1 MQLKSSLRSRSRR
14 TRSVTTTKQ
23 REDNSEILS
32 VNISRSEHNQK
43 TLPKK
48 QEQQTP
54 PNPTKIKFHKK
65 TTEKKRSSSGERIRV
80 SPMKETPLK
89 SQLKQAQAEVQTF
102 FENYIELGT
111 SHPVIFWI
119 ICLFLNTWILDCFP
133 YF

>member
-1 MQLKSSLRSRSRR
+1 LQLKSSLRSRSRR

-48 QEQQTP
+48 QEQTP
-54 PNPTKIKFHKK
+54 PNPTKIKFQKK
-65 TTEKKRSSSGERIRV
+65 TTEKKRSRSGERVRV

-89 SQLKQAQAEVQTF
+89 SQLKPARQQSVTYESNLKIYN
-102 FENYIELGT
+102 EE
-111 SHPVIFWI
+111 
-119 ICLFLNTWILDCFP
+119 
-133 YF
+133 

>member
-1 MQLKSSLRSRSRR
+1 LQLKSSLRSRSRR

-54 PNPTKIKFHKK
+54 PNPIKIKFHKK
-65 TTEKKRSSSGERIRV
+65 TTEKKRSRSGERVRV

-89 SQLKQAQAEVQTF
+89 SQLKPARQQSVTYESNLKIYN
-102 FENYIELGT
+102 EE
-111 SHPVIFWI
+111 
-119 ICLFLNTWILDCFP
+119 
-133 YF
+133 